1 MTSSPTA
8 LDRAGAAGTTLKVL
22 GGAGIIRPYTPWAL
36 ARVLKTI
43 KAWGT
48 GPAGGFHAQ
57 ALLTPH
63 RVSLID
69 DTPVVRAVW
78 RAGQR
83 VM

>member
-1 MTSSPTA
+1 MAATNPAESIGLT
-8 LDRAGAAGTTLKVL
+8 DRGTIEPGKR
-22 GGAGIIRPYTPWAL
+22 AD
-36 ARVLKTI
+36 
-43 KAWGT
+43 
-48 GPAGGFHAQ
+48 
-57 ALLTPH
+57 LL